1 MVMWYGPNDRN
12 FPGLDRKNPEGKI
25 RRIRGKNPV
34 RPPDFTYGSALQI
47 FLAHHRLSL
56 TVYAY
61 EAESPFRPAYVS
73 EFPLMIDFLPPHDPT
88 ASLVRF
94 ID

>member
-1 MVMWYGPNDRN
+1 MPLRYGQVA
-12 FPGLDRKNPEGKI
+12 EWTM
-25 RRIRGKNPV
+25 
-34 RPPDFTYGSALQI
+34 PPDFTYGSALQV

-88 ASLVRF
+88 ASLV
-94 ID
+94 IT